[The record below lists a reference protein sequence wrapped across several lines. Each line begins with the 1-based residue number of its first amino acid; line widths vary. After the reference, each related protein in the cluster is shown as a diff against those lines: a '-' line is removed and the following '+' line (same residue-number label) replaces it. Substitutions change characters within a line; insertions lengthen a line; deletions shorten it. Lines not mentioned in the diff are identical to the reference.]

1 MSPKKDI
8 KNYKQTGTRK
18 NIPEVGLVNSA
29 TDRVEGI
36 KKYVFDPYLD
46 PQLQWSG
53 KVEKNELEIDTVSIH
68 VHERI
73 DPKTLIEKLK
83 VKSESEIPESSGQLE
98 LNFFDNPSFEKPL
111 NKAIQFYE
119 HEQDWSNRLIAGDSL
134 HVMNSLLEKEGM
146 AGKIQTIFMDPPY
159 GINFRSNFQPFTDR
173 KDHKDGSDD
182 SIPHEPEMIRA
193 FRDTW
198 ELGIHSYLSHV
209 RDRVVLCHEL
219 LNDTGSMF
227 FQINDTNLHHAKEIL
242 EEVFGS
248 ENFIAIIPFTK
259 NGSPLESQN
268 TMPSNVDFIIWYAKD
283 SKRFK
288 FNKLWEKRTPSP
300 ELLRDS
306 KYIEESNGVRRN
318 LTNEERKDFSKI
330 PKGKLYAGTKL
341 TVGGPGSRYEV
352 EFKGKKYSAG
362 NRYWGMPKENLMELI
377 RLERVDLFGNELQF
391 LRYFDDFPYKE
402 VSTLWSDVGAPRDK
416 VYVVQTNEEI
426 IKRCILMTSNAGEI
440 VMDPTCGG
448 GTTAIAS
455 ERLGRKWITCDTSR
469 VALNLARKRIMTEVY
484 DFYALLNP
492 DEGLSGGLKYKIEY
506 RLTKSMIAKG
516 NHQGKPVTIYMEPI
530 KDPNIKRVS
539 GPFTV
544 EAVPS
549 VRVKNMIDSNE
560 DKTEQDIENYINEIA
575 STGIQTLQGKK
586 INFINIEKTKG
597 FRYIHAM
604 GQVEEENSH
613 KNAYVCFGP
622 DYAPMEQ
629 TQIEHAVFELREL
642 LDEECVLIFCAFH
655 FDPEASKDIDHL
667 SHEKITFLKSQM
679 SVDLLTEDLR
689 KKQSS
694 NQSFWLIGQPDIE
707 IKQEGKQ
714 YKVEIKGFDYYDP
727 SKGQIESKGIDGIAL
742 WMIDTNYDE
751 RSVCPDQ
758 FFFPI
763 EDKNDWTKLKR
774 TLKEEIDV
782 EKIDFYQ
789 GSVSEP
795 FDAGN
800 HKKIAVKI
808 VDNRGIES
816 LIVRELP

>member
-1 MSPKKDI
+1 MPTKKNI
-8 KNYKQTGTRK
+8 KTYKQTGKRK

-29 TDRVEGI
+29 TDKVEGK

-53 KVEKNELEIDTVSIH
+53 KFEKNELEIDTVSLH

-83 VKSESEIPESSGQLE
+83 AKSESAVPQGSGQLE
-98 LNFFDNPSFEKPL
+98 LNFFDSPSYEKPL
-111 NKAIQFYE
+111 NKALQFYE

-134 HVMNSLLEKEGM
+134 LVMNSLLEKEGM

-159 GINFRSNFQPFTDR
+159 GINYRSNFQPFTNK
-173 KDHKDGSDD
+173 KDHKNGDDD

-198 ELGIHSYLSHV
+198 ELGTHSYLTHL
-209 RDRVVLCHEL
+209 RDRILLCHEL
-219 LNDTGSMF
+219 LNETGSFF
-227 FQINDTNLHHAKEIL
+227 FQISNDNLHYCKQIIEEIFGKENEFGLISFTKAPGGLSSVNKLSSRLDYLVWFAKDISKIKYHPLYEKRKNDIDAGFNKIEL
-242 EEVFGS
+242 DSGEQRNLTKEE
-248 ENFIAIIPFTK
+248 K
-259 NGSPLESQN
+259 NGS
-268 TMPSNVDFIIWYAKD
+268 
-283 SKRFK
+283 
-288 FNKLWEKRTPSP
+288 SP
-300 ELLRDS
+300 
-306 KYIEESNGVRRN
+306 
-318 LTNEERKDFSKI
+318 I
-330 PKGKLYAGTKL
+330 PKGRLFKDQNLTKP
-341 TVGGPGSRYEV
+341 GPGSKYEIEV
-352 EFKGKKYSAG
+352 DGKIYNSG
-362 NRYWGMPKENLMELI
+362 RRWWGQPKEDIEKLI
-377 RLERVDLFGNELQF
+377 KLGRVKPMGNT
-391 LRYFDDFPYKE
+391 LRFVKYLDDFPYKPIDN
-402 VSTLWSDVGAPRDK
+402 LWDGFQGANNPI
-416 VYVVQTNEEI
+416 YVVQTNDQI
-426 IKRCILMTSNAGEI
+426 VKRCILMTSNAGEI
-440 VMDPTCGG
+440 VLDPTCGS
-448 GTTAIAS
+448 GTTAVTS

-484 DFYALLNP
+484 DYYKLQNP
-492 DEGLSGGLKYKIEY
+492 DEGLSGGLKYKEVD
-506 RLTKSMIAKG
+506 RLTPSLIAKG
-516 NHQGKPVTIYMEPI
+516 HSGKKETIYLEPQ
-530 KDPNIKRVS
+530 KDSSIKRVT
-539 GPFTV
+539 GPFTI

-549 VRVKNMIDSNE
+549 VRVKNISDTSSDNF
-560 DKTEQDIENYINEIA
+560 EQDLENYINEIS

-597 FRYIHAM
+597 FQHIHAL
-604 GQVEEENSH
+604 GQIEEENSH

-629 TQIEHAVFELREL
+629 TQIEHAVFELREV
-642 LDEECVLIFCAFH
+642 LDEECALIFCAFH

-689 KKQSS
+689 KKRSS

-707 IKQEGKQ
+707 IKKEGKQ
-714 YKVEIKGFDYYDP
+714 YIVEIRGFDYYNP

-774 TLKEEIDV
+774 SLKEEIDV
-782 EKIDFYQ
+782 DKINFYQ
-789 GSVSEP
+789 GSVSEL

-816 LIVRELP
+816 LIVRELS

>member
-1 MSPKKDI
+1 MPSKKDI
-8 KNYKQTGTRK
+8 KNYKQTGKRK
-18 NIPEVGLVNSA
+18 NIPEVGLVTSA
-29 TDRVEGI
+29 TDRVEGK

-53 KVEKNELEIDTVSIH
+53 KVEKNELEIDTVSLH

-73 DPKTLIEKLK
+73 DPNTLIEQLK
-83 VKSESEIPESSGQLE
+83 IKSESEVPQNSGQLE
-98 LNFFDNPSFEKPL
+98 LNFFDNPGFEKPL
-111 NKAIQFYE
+111 NKALQFYE

-134 HVMNSLLEKEGM
+134 LVMNSLLEKEGM

-159 GINFRSNFQPFTDR
+159 GINYRSNFQPFTDK
-173 KDHKDGSDD
+173 KDHKEGSDD
-182 SIPHEPEMIRA
+182 SLPHEPEMIRA

-198 ELGIHSYLSHV
+198 ELGVHSYLSHI
-209 RDRVVLCHEL
+209 RERAILCREL
-219 LNDTGSMF
+219 LHETGSMF
-227 FQINDTNLHHAKEIL
+227 FQISDQNLHHAREIL
-242 EEVFGS
+242 DEIFGADNHFS
-248 ENFIAIIPFTK
+248 MICFQKVGHPFSATNTIPSK
-259 NGSPLESQN
+259 L
-268 TMPSNVDFIIWYAKD
+268 DYLLWYAKD
-283 SKRFK
+283 KEKIK
-288 FNKLWEKRTPSP
+288 FHKLFSSRKNEIPAGYDYF
-300 ELLRDS
+300 ELPNGERKKLSLDQRRG
-306 KYIEESNGVRRN
+306 IEEIPK
-318 LTNEERKDFSKI
+318 ESKI
-330 PKGKLYAGTKL
+330 FKPMQLFKS
-341 TVGGPGSRYEV
+341 GPGSKYEV
-352 EFKGKKYSAG
+352 EFDGKKYNSG
-362 NRYWGMPKENLMELI
+362 HRWWGQPKEDIQKLI
-377 RLERVDLFGNELQF
+377 ALKRIAPFGSALKF
-391 LRYFDDFPYKE
+391 IRYLDDFPYIE
-402 VSTLWSDVGAPRDK
+402 MDTLWDGIGGASSM
-416 VYVVQTNEEI
+416 VYVVQTNEEV

-440 VMDPTCGG
+440 VLDPTCGG
-448 GTTAIAS
+448 GTTAVAS

-484 DFYALLNP
+484 DYYKLQNP
-492 DEGLSGGLKYKIEY
+492 DEGLSGGLLYKEVE
-506 RLTKSMIAKG
+506 RLTPSLIAKG
-516 NHQGKPVTIYMEPI
+516 HSGKKETIYLEPQ
-530 KDPNIKRVS
+530 KDLSIKRVT

-549 VRVKNMIDSNE
+549 VRVKNILDNSS
-560 DKTEQDIENYINEIA
+560 DYLEQDIENYINEIS
-575 STGIQTLQGKK
+575 STGIQTLHGKK
-586 INFINIEKTKG
+586 LNFINIEKTKG
-597 FRYIHAM
+597 FQHIHAI
-604 GQVEEENSH
+604 GQIEEENIN

-629 TQIEHAVFELREL
+629 TQIEHAVFELREI

-689 KKQSS
+689 KKRSS

-707 IKQEGKQ
+707 IKKEGKQ
-714 YKVEIKGFDYYDP
+714 YKVEIRGFDYYNP
-727 SKGQIESKGIDGIAL
+727 LEGQIESKGIDGIAL

-774 TLKEEIDV
+774 TLKEEIDI

-795 FDAGN
+795 FDGGN

-816 LIVRELP
+816 LIVKELL

>member
-1 MSPKKDI
+1 MTKKDI
-8 KNYKQTGTRK
+8 KNYNQTGKRK
-18 NIPEVGLVNSA
+18 NIPEVGLVSSA
-29 TDRVEGI
+29 TDKVGEK
-36 KKYVFDPYLD
+36 KKYAFDPYLD

-53 KVEKNELEIDTVSIH
+53 KVEKNELEIDTVSLH

-83 VKSESEIPESSGQLE
+83 TKSESAVPQSSGQLE
-98 LNFFDNPSFEKPL
+98 LNFFDNPGYEKPL
-111 NKAIQFYE
+111 NKALQFYK

-134 HVMNSLLEKEGM
+134 LVMNSLLEKEGM

-159 GINFRSNFQPFTDR
+159 GINYKSNFQPFTDN
-173 KDHKDGSDD
+173 KNVKDGADD

-198 ELGIHSYLSHV
+198 ELGTHSYLTHL
-209 RDRVVLCHEL
+209 RDRILLCHEL
-219 LNDTGSMF
+219 LSETGSFF
-227 FQINDTNLHHAKEIL
+227 FQISNDNLHYCKQIIEEIFGKENEFGLVSFTKAPGGLSSVKKLSSRLDYLIWFAKDISKIKYHPLYEKRKNDIDAGFNKIEL
-242 EEVFGS
+242 DSGEQRNLTKEE
-248 ENFIAIIPFTK
+248 K
-259 NGSPLESQN
+259 NGSSPL
-268 TMPSNVDFIIWYAKD
+268 PKGRLFKD
-283 SKRFK
+283 Q
-288 FNKLWEKRTPSP
+288 
-300 ELLRDS
+300 
-306 KYIEESNGVRRN
+306 N
-318 LTNEERKDFSKI
+318 LTK
-330 PKGKLYAGTKL
+330 P
-341 TVGGPGSRYEV
+341 GPGSKYEIEV
-352 EFKGKKYSAG
+352 DGKIYNSG
-362 NRYWGMPKENLMELI
+362 RRWWGQPKEDIEKLI
-377 RLERVDLFGNELQF
+377 KLGRVKPMGNT
-391 LRYFDDFPYKE
+391 LRFVKYLDDFPYKPIDN
-402 VSTLWSDVGAPRDK
+402 LWDGFQGANKPI
-416 VYVVQTNEEI
+416 YVVQTNDQI

-440 VMDPTCGG
+440 VLDPTCGS
-448 GTTAIAS
+448 GTTAVTS

-484 DFYALLNP
+484 DYYKLQNP
-492 DEGLSGGLKYKIEY
+492 DEGLSGGILYKEVE
-506 RLTKSMIAKG
+506 RLTPSLIAKG
-516 NHQGKPVTIYMEPI
+516 HSGKKETIYLEPQ
-530 KDPNIKRVS
+530 KDSKIKRVT

-549 VRVKNMIDSNE
+549 VRVKKYSDTSSDNF
-560 DKTEQDIENYINEIA
+560 EQDIENYINEVS

-597 FRYIHAM
+597 FQHIHAV
-604 GQVEEENSH
+604 GQIEEENSH

-629 TQIEHAVFELREL
+629 TQIEHAVFELREI
-642 LDEECVLIFCAFH
+642 LDEECVLIFCAFQ

-667 SHEKITFLKSQM
+667 SHDKITFLKAQM

-689 KKQSS
+689 KKRSS

-707 IKQEGKQ
+707 IKKEGRQ
-714 YKVEIKGFDYYDP
+714 YKVEIRGFDYYNP

-774 TLKEEIDV
+774 SLKEEIDF

-789 GSVSEP
+789 GSVSEL

-816 LIVRELP
+816 LIVRELS

>member
-1 MSPKKDI
+1 MPSRKDI
-8 KNYKQTGTRK
+8 KNYKQTGKRK
-18 NIPEVGLVNSA
+18 NIPEVGLVSSA
-29 TDRVEGI
+29 TDMVGEK
-36 KKYVFDPYLD
+36 KKYAFDPYLD

-53 KVEKNELEIDTVSIH
+53 KAEKNEFEVDTVSLH

-73 DPKTLIEKLK
+73 DPKSLIEKLK
-83 VKSESEIPESSGQLE
+83 VKSESQVAQASGQLE
-98 LNFFDNPSFEKPL
+98 LNFFDNPGFEKPL
-111 NKAIQFYE
+111 NKALQFYE

-134 HVMNSLLEKEGM
+134 LVMNSLLEKEGM

-159 GINFRSNFQPFTDR
+159 GINYRSNFQPFTDK
-173 KDHKDGSDD
+173 KDHKDGADD

-198 ELGIHSYLSHV
+198 ELGIHSYLTHI
-209 RDRVVLCHEL
+209 RDRALLCKDLIGE
-219 LNDTGSMF
+219 TGSMF

-242 EEVFGS
+242 DEIFGS
-248 ENFIAIIPFTK
+248 NNFFGMICFQKVA
-259 NGSPLESQN
+259 SPLAAENSL
-268 TMPSNVDFIIWYAKD
+268 PSKLDFILWYAKD
-283 SKRFK
+283 
-288 FNKLWEKRTPSP
+288 
-300 ELLRDS
+300 
-306 KYIEESNGVRRN
+306 I
-318 LTNEERKDFSKI
+318 SKI
-330 PKGKLYAGTKL
+330 KYHKLYIKRPNDIGVGYDNIELEDGSRRKLTKKEKVGLEPLPKGKLFKPIDL
-341 TVGGPGSRYEV
+341 FKSGPGSKYEIEV
-352 EFKGKKYSAG
+352 DGKVYDSGKKWWGQTKEDIQKLVNLKRVVPYG
-362 NRYWGMPKENLMELI
+362 NSLTFIRY
-377 RLERVDLFGNELQF
+377 LE
-391 LRYFDDFPYKE
+391 DFPYKQLDH
-402 VSTLWSDVGAPRDK
+402 LWDGLSGARDK
-416 VYVVQTNEEI
+416 VYVVQTNEEV

-440 VMDPTCGG
+440 VLDPTCGG
-448 GTTAIAS
+448 GTTAIAA

-484 DFYALLNP
+484 DYYKLQNP
-492 DEGLSGGLKYKIEY
+492 NEGLSGGLLYKEVE
-506 RLTKSMIAKG
+506 RLTPSLIAKG
-516 NHQGKPVTIYMEPI
+516 HSGKKETIYLEPQ
-530 KDPNIKRVS
+530 KDSSIKRVT
-539 GPFTV
+539 GPFTT

-549 VRVKNMIDSNE
+549 VRVKNISDTSSDSF
-560 DKTEQDIENYINEIA
+560 EQDIENYINEVS

-597 FRYIHAM
+597 FQHIHAI
-604 GQVEEENSH
+604 GQIEEENSH

-629 TQIEHAVFELREL
+629 TQIELAVFELRETH
-642 LDEECVLIFCAFH
+642 DEECVLIFCAFH

-667 SHEKITFLKSQM
+667 SHDKITFLKSQM

-689 KKQSS
+689 KKRSS

-707 IKQEGKQ
+707 IKKEGKQ
-714 YKVEIKGFDYYDP
+714 YKVEIKGFDYYNP

-763 EDKNDWTKLKR
+763 EDKNDWTKLKKS
-774 TLKEEIDV
+774 LKEEVDV
-782 EKIDFYQ
+782 DKIDFYQ
-789 GSVSEP
+789 GSVSEL
-795 FDAGN
+795 FDSGI

>member
-1 MSPKKDI
+1 MPSKKDI
-8 KNYKQTGTRK
+8 KNYKQTGKRK
-18 NIPEVGLVNSA
+18 NIPEVGLVSSA
-29 TDRVEGI
+29 TDRVGEK
-36 KKYVFDPYLD
+36 KKYAFDPYLD

-53 KVEKNELEIDTVSIH
+53 KVEKNELEIDTVSLH

-83 VKSESEIPESSGQLE
+83 IKSESEVPQNSGQLE
-98 LNFFDNPSFEKPL
+98 LNFFDNPEFEKPL
-111 NKAIQFYE
+111 NKALQFYE

-134 HVMNSLLEKEGM
+134 LVMNSLLEKEGM
-146 AGKIQTIFMDPPY
+146 AGKVQTIFMDPPY
-159 GINFRSNFQPFTDR
+159 GINYRSNFQPFTNK
-173 KDHKDGSDD
+173 KDHKEGSDD
-182 SIPHEPEMIRA
+182 SLPHEPEMIRA

-198 ELGIHSYLSHV
+198 ELGVHSYLSHI
-209 RDRVVLCHEL
+209 RERAILCREL
-219 LNDTGSMF
+219 LHETGSMF
-227 FQINDTNLHHAKEIL
+227 FQISDQNLHHAREIL
-242 EEVFGS
+242 DEVFGADNHFS
-248 ENFIAIIPFTK
+248 MICFQKVGHPFSATNTIPSK
-259 NGSPLESQN
+259 L
-268 TMPSNVDFIIWYAKD
+268 DYLLWYAKD
-283 SKRFK
+283 KEKIKFHKLFTSRKNEIPAGYDYFEAPNGERKKLSLDQKRG
-288 FNKLWEKRTPSP
+288 
-300 ELLRDS
+300 
-306 KYIEESNGVRRN
+306 IEEIPK
-318 LTNEERKDFSKI
+318 ESKI
-330 PKGKLYAGTKL
+330 FKPMQLFKS
-341 TVGGPGSRYEV
+341 GPGSKYEID
-352 EFKGKKYSAG
+352 FDGKKYNSGHRWWGQSKEDIQKLIALKRIEPFGSALKFI
-362 NRYWGMPKENLMELI
+362 RYL
-377 RLERVDLFGNELQF
+377 
-391 LRYFDDFPYKE
+391 DDFPYKE
-402 VSTLWSDVGAPRDK
+402 MDTLWDGIGGASSM
-416 VYVVQTNEEI
+416 VYVVQTNEEV

-440 VMDPTCGG
+440 VFDPTCGG
-448 GTTAIAS
+448 GTTAVAA

-484 DFYALLNP
+484 DYYKLQNP
-492 DEGLSGGLKYKIEY
+492 DEGLSGGLLYKEVE
-506 RLTKSMIAKG
+506 RLTPSLIAKG
-516 NHQGKPVTIYMEPI
+516 HSGKKETIYLEPQ
-530 KDPNIKRVS
+530 KDSSIKRVT
-539 GPFTV
+539 GPFTI

-549 VRVKNMIDSNE
+549 VRVKNISDTSS
-560 DKTEQDIENYINEIA
+560 DYLEQDIENYINEIS

-597 FRYIHAM
+597 FQHIHAI
-604 GQVEEENSH
+604 GQIEEGNLH
-613 KNAYVCFGP
+613 KNAYLCFGP

-629 TQIEHAVFELREL
+629 TQIEHAVFELREI

-689 KKQSS
+689 KKRSS

-707 IKQEGKQ
+707 IEKEEKQ
-714 YKVEIKGFDYYDP
+714 YKVAIRGFDYYNP

-774 TLKEEIDV
+774 TLKEEIDID
-782 EKIDFYQ
+782 KIEFYQ

-795 FDAGN
+795 FYAGN

-816 LIVRELP
+816 LIVRELS

>member
-8 KNYKQTGTRK
+8 KNYKQTGKRK

-29 TDRVEGI
+29 TDRVEGK

-53 KVEKNELEIDTVSIH
+53 KVEKNELEIDTVSLH

-83 VKSESEIPESSGQLE
+83 VKSESEISESSGQLE
-98 LNFFDNPSFEKPL
+98 FNFFDNPSFEKPL

-134 HVMNSLLEKEGM
+134 LVMNSLLEKEGM

-159 GINFRSNFQPFTDR
+159 GVNYRSNFQPFTNK
-173 KDHKDGSDD
+173 KDHKDGADD

-198 ELGIHSYLSHV
+198 ELGTHSYLSHI
-209 RDRVVLCHEL
+209 RERVILCREL
-219 LNDTGSMF
+219 LNERGSFF
-227 FQINDTNLHHAKEIL
+227 FQISDDNLHHCREIID
-242 EEVFGS
+242 EIFGP
-248 ENFIAIIPFTK
+248 ENYFGTICFQKTA
-259 NGSPLESQN
+259 SPLSAEHLL
-268 TMPSNVDFIIWYAKD
+268 PSKMDFIIWYAKD
-283 SKRFK
+283 KSKIKYHKLFFK
-288 FNKLWEKRTPSP
+288 RAN
-300 ELLRDS
+300 DIQAGYS
-306 KYIEESNGVRRN
+306 KIQLPDGEIRN
-318 LTNEERKDFSKI
+318 LTKEEKSGQI
-330 PKGKLYAGTKL
+330 PLPKNSRLLKYENLFKS
-341 TVGGPGSRYEV
+341 GPGSKYDIEIN
-352 EFKGKKYSAG
+352 GKTYNSG
-362 NRYWGMPKENLMELI
+362 NRWWGQKKEDILKLYKMGRI
-377 RLERVDLFGNELQF
+377 AVSGNSLSF
-391 LRYFDDFPYKE
+391 VKYLDDFPYKPMDN
-402 VSTLWSDVGAPRDK
+402 LWDGLGGAQNK
-416 VYVVQTNEEI
+416 VYVVQTNEEV

-440 VMDPTCGG
+440 IFDPTCGG
-448 GTTAIAS
+448 GTTAIAA

-484 DFYALLNP
+484 DYYKLQNP
-492 DEGLSGGLKYKIEY
+492 DEGLSGGLKYKEID
-506 RLTKSMIAKG
+506 RLTPSLIAKG
-516 NHQGKPVTIYMEPI
+516 HSGKKETIYLEPQ
-530 KDPNIKRVS
+530 KDSSIKRVT

-549 VRVKNMIDSNE
+549 VRVKNIFESDTDYLDQSID
-560 DKTEQDIENYINEIA
+560 DYINEIA
-575 STGIQTLQGKK
+575 ATGIQTLQGNK

-597 FRYIHAM
+597 FKHIHAI
-604 GQVEEENSH
+604 GQIEEENSH

-629 TQIEHAVFELREL
+629 TQIEHAVFELRETF
-642 LDEECVLIFCAFH
+642 DEECVLIFCAFH

-689 KKQSS
+689 KKRSS

-707 IKQEGKQ
+707 INKEGKQ
-714 YKVEIKGFDYYDP
+714 YNVEIKGFDYYNP
-727 SKGQIESKGIDGIAL
+727 SKGQVESKGIDGIAL
-742 WMIDTNYDE
+742 WMIDTDYDE

-774 TLKEEIDV
+774 TLKEEIDI

-789 GSVSEP
+789 GAVSEP
-795 FDAGN
+795 FEAGN

>member
-8 KNYKQTGTRK
+8 KNYKQTGKRK
-18 NIPEVGLVNSA
+18 NIPEVGLVTSA
-29 TDRVEGI
+29 TDRVEGK

-53 KVEKNELEIDTVSIH
+53 KVEKNELEIDTVSLH

-83 VKSESEIPESSGQLE
+83 VKSESEISEGSGQLE
-98 LNFFDNPSFEKPL
+98 FNFFDNPSFEKPL

-134 HVMNSLLEKEGM
+134 LVMNSLLEKEGM

-159 GINFRSNFQPFTDR
+159 GINYRSNFQPFTNK
-173 KDHKDGSDD
+173 KDHKDGADD

-198 ELGIHSYLSHV
+198 ELGIHSYLTHI
-209 RDRVVLCHEL
+209 RDRALLCKEL
-219 LNDTGSMF
+219 ISETGSMF

-242 EEVFGS
+242 DEIFGS
-248 ENFIAIIPFTK
+248 NNFFGMICFQKVA
-259 NGSPLESQN
+259 SPLAAENSL
-268 TMPSNVDFIIWYAKD
+268 PSKLDFILWYAKD
-283 SKRFK
+283 ISKVK
-288 FNKLWEKRTPSP
+288 YHKLYIRRPNDIGVGYNNIELEDGSRRKLTQKEKVGLEPM
-300 ELLRDS
+300 
-306 KYIEESNGVRRN
+306 
-318 LTNEERKDFSKI
+318 
-330 PKGKLYAGTKL
+330 PKGKLFKPIDL
-341 TVGGPGSRYEV
+341 FKSGPGSKYEIEV
-352 EFKGKKYSAG
+352 EGKVYDSGKKWWGQTKEDIQKLVNLKRVVPYG
-362 NRYWGMPKENLMELI
+362 NSLTFIRY
-377 RLERVDLFGNELQF
+377 LE
-391 LRYFDDFPYKE
+391 DFPYKQLDH
-402 VSTLWSDVGAPRDK
+402 LWDGLSGARDK
-416 VYVVQTNEEI
+416 VYVVQTNEEV

-440 VMDPTCGG
+440 ILDPTCGG
-448 GTTAIAS
+448 GTSAIAA

-484 DFYALLNP
+484 DYYRLQNP
-492 DEGLSGGLKYKIEY
+492 DEGLSGGLLYKEVE
-506 RLTKSMIAKG
+506 RLTPSLIAKG
-516 NHQGKPVTIYMEPI
+516 HSGKKETIYLEPQ
-530 KDPNIKRVS
+530 KDSSIKRVT

-549 VRVKNMIDSNE
+549 VRVKNISDNSS
-560 DKTEQDIENYINEIA
+560 DCLEQDIENYINEIS

-597 FRYIHAM
+597 FQHIHAI
-604 GQVEEENSH
+604 GQIEEENTH

-629 TQIEHAVFELREL
+629 TQIEHAVFELREI

-689 KKQSS
+689 KKRSS

-707 IKQEGKQ
+707 IKKEGKQ
-714 YKVEIKGFDYYDP
+714 YKVEIRGFDYYNP

-774 TLKEEIDV
+774 TLKEEIDI

-789 GSVSEP
+789 GAVSEP

-800 HKKIAVKI
+800 HEKIAVKI

>member
-1 MSPKKDI
+1 MPSKKDI
-8 KNYKQTGTRK
+8 KNYKQTGKRK
-18 NIPEVGLVNSA
+18 NIPEVGLVTSS
-29 TDRVEGI
+29 TDRIEG
-36 KKYVFDPYLD
+36 KTKYVFDPYLD

-53 KVEKNELEIDTVSIH
+53 KVEKSELEIDTVSLH

-73 DPKTLIEKLK
+73 DPKSLIEKLK
-83 VKSESEIPESSGQLE
+83 LKSESEVPQNSGQLE
-98 LNFFDNPSFEKPL
+98 LNFFDNPGFEKSL
-111 NKAIQFYE
+111 NKALQFYE

-134 HVMNSLLEKEGM
+134 LVMNSLLQKEGM
-146 AGKIQTIFMDPPY
+146 AGKVQTIFMDPPY
-159 GINFRSNFQPFTDR
+159 GINYRSNFQPFTNK
-173 KDHKDGSDD
+173 KDHKDGADD

-198 ELGIHSYLSHV
+198 ELGIHSYLTHI
-209 RDRVVLCHEL
+209 RDRALLCKEL
-219 LNDTGSMF
+219 ISETGSMF

-242 EEVFGS
+242 DEIFGS
-248 ENFIAIIPFTK
+248 NNFFGMICFQKVA
-259 NGSPLESQN
+259 SPLAAENSL
-268 TMPSNVDFIIWYAKD
+268 PSKLDFILWYAKD
-283 SKRFK
+283 ISKVK
-288 FNKLWEKRTPSP
+288 YHKLYIRRPNDIGVGYNNIELEDGSRRKLTQKEKVGLEPM
-300 ELLRDS
+300 
-306 KYIEESNGVRRN
+306 
-318 LTNEERKDFSKI
+318 
-330 PKGKLYAGTKL
+330 PKGKLFKPIDL
-341 TVGGPGSRYEV
+341 FKSGPGSKYEIEV
-352 EFKGKKYSAG
+352 EGKVYDSGKKWWGQTKEDIQKLVNLKRVVPYG
-362 NRYWGMPKENLMELI
+362 NSLTFIRY
-377 RLERVDLFGNELQF
+377 LE
-391 LRYFDDFPYKE
+391 DFPYKQLDH
-402 VSTLWSDVGAPRDK
+402 LWDGLSGARDK
-416 VYVVQTNEEI
+416 VYVVQTNEEV

-440 VMDPTCGG
+440 VFDPTCGG
-448 GTTAIAS
+448 GTSAIAA

-484 DFYALLNP
+484 DYYKLQNP
-492 DEGLSGGLKYKIEY
+492 DEGLSGGLIYKEVE
-506 RLTKSMIAKG
+506 RLTPSLIAKG
-516 NHQGKPVTIYMEPI
+516 HSGKKETIYLEPQ
-530 KDPNIKRVS
+530 KDSSIKRVT

-549 VRVKNMIDSNE
+549 VRVRNISVNSSDCL
-560 DKTEQDIENYINEIA
+560 EQDIEDYINEIS

-597 FRYIHAM
+597 FHHIHAI
-604 GQVEEENSH
+604 GQIEEENTH

-629 TQIEHAVFELREL
+629 TQIENAVFELREL

-689 KKQSS
+689 KKRSS
-694 NQSFWLIGQPDIE
+694 NQSFWLIGQPDVE
-707 IKQEGKQ
+707 INKEGKQ
-714 YKVEIKGFDYYDP
+714 YKVEIRGFDYYNP

-774 TLKEEIDV
+774 TLKEEIDID
-782 EKIDFYQ
+782 KIDFYR

-816 LIVRELP
+816 LIVKELL

>member
-8 KNYKQTGTRK
+8 KNYKQTGKRK
-18 NIPEVGLVNSA
+18 NIPEVGLVTSA
-29 TDRVEGI
+29 TDRVEGK

-53 KVEKNELEIDTVSIH
+53 KVEKNELEIDTVSLH

-83 VKSESEIPESSGQLE
+83 VKSESELPESSGQLE
-98 LNFFDNPSFEKPL
+98 FNFFDNPSFEKPL

-134 HVMNSLLEKEGM
+134 LVMNSLLEKEGM

-159 GINFRSNFQPFTDR
+159 GINYRSNFQPFTNK
-173 KDHKDGSDD
+173 KDHKEGSDD
-182 SIPHEPEMIRA
+182 SLPHEPEMIRA

-198 ELGIHSYLSHV
+198 ELGVHSYLSHI
-209 RDRVVLCHEL
+209 RERAILCREL
-219 LNDTGSMF
+219 LHETGSMF
-227 FQINDTNLHHAKEIL
+227 FQISDQNLHHAREIL
-242 EEVFGS
+242 DEIFGADNHFS
-248 ENFIAIIPFTK
+248 MICFQKVGHPFSATNTIPSK
-259 NGSPLESQN
+259 L
-268 TMPSNVDFIIWYAKD
+268 DYLLWYAKD
-283 SKRFK
+283 KEKIK
-288 FNKLWEKRTPSP
+288 FHKLFTSRKNEIPAGYDYF
-300 ELLRDS
+300 ELP
-306 KYIEESNGVRRN
+306 NG
-318 LTNEERKDFSKI
+318 ERKKLSLDQRRGMEEIPKESKI
-330 PKGKLYAGTKL
+330 FKPMQLFKS
-341 TVGGPGSRYEV
+341 GPGSKYEV
-352 EFKGKKYSAG
+352 EFDGKKYNSG
-362 NRYWGMPKENLMELI
+362 HRWWGQPKEDIQKLI
-377 RLERVDLFGNELQF
+377 ALKRIAPFGSALKF
-391 LRYFDDFPYKE
+391 IRYLDDFPYKE
-402 VSTLWSDVGAPRDK
+402 MDTLWDGIGGASSM
-416 VYVVQTNEEI
+416 VYVVQTNEEV

-440 VMDPTCGG
+440 VFDPTCGG
-448 GTTAIAS
+448 GTTAVAA

-484 DFYALLNP
+484 DYYKLQNP
-492 DEGLSGGLKYKIEY
+492 DEGLSGGLLYKEVE
-506 RLTKSMIAKG
+506 RLTPSLIAKG
-516 NHQGKPVTIYMEPI
+516 HSGKKETIYLEPK
-530 KDPNIKRVS
+530 KDSSIKRVT

-549 VRVKNMIDSNE
+549 VRVKNIFESDTDYLDQSID
-560 DKTEQDIENYINEIA
+560 DYINEIA
-575 STGIQTLQGKK
+575 ATGIQTLQGNK

-597 FRYIHAM
+597 FKHIHAI
-604 GQVEEENSH
+604 GQIEEENSH

-629 TQIEHAVFELREL
+629 TQIEHAVFELRETV
-642 LDEECVLIFCAFH
+642 DEECVLIFCAFH

-689 KKQSS
+689 KKRSS

-707 IKQEGKQ
+707 INKEGKQ
-714 YKVEIKGFDYYDP
+714 YNVEIKGFDYYNP
-727 SKGQIESKGIDGIAL
+727 SKGQVESKGIDGIAL
-742 WMIDTNYDE
+742 WMIDTDYDE

-774 TLKEEIDV
+774 TLKEEIDI

-789 GSVSEP
+789 GAVSEP

>member
-1 MSPKKDI
+1 MTKKDI
-8 KNYKQTGTRK
+8 KNYKQTGKRK
-18 NIPEVGLVNSA
+18 NIPEVGLVSSA
-29 TDRVEGI
+29 TDKVGEK
-36 KKYVFDPYLD
+36 KKYAFDPYLD

-53 KVEKNELEIDTVSIH
+53 KVEKNELEVDTVSLH

-83 VKSESEIPESSGQLE
+83 AKSESKAPQVSGQLE
-98 LNFFDNPSFEKPL
+98 LNFFDNPGFEKPL
-111 NKAIQFYE
+111 NKALQFYE

-134 HVMNSLLEKEGM
+134 LVMNSLLEKEGM

-159 GINFRSNFQPFTDR
+159 GINYRSNFQPFTNK
-173 KDHKDGSDD
+173 KDHKDGADD

-198 ELGIHSYLSHV
+198 ELGIHSYLTHI
-209 RDRVVLCHEL
+209 RDRALLCKEL
-219 LNDTGSMF
+219 ISETGSMF

-242 EEVFGS
+242 DEIFGS
-248 ENFIAIIPFTK
+248 NNFFGMICFQKVA
-259 NGSPLESQN
+259 SPLAAENSL
-268 TMPSNVDFIIWYAKD
+268 PSKLDFILWYAKD
-283 SKRFK
+283 
-288 FNKLWEKRTPSP
+288 
-300 ELLRDS
+300 
-306 KYIEESNGVRRN
+306 I
-318 LTNEERKDFSKI
+318 SKI
-330 PKGKLYAGTKL
+330 KYHKLYIRRPNDISVGYNNIELKDGSRRKLTKKEKVGLEPMPEGKLFKPIDL
-341 TVGGPGSRYEV
+341 FKSGPGSKYEIEV
-352 EFKGKKYSAG
+352 EGKVYDSGKKWWGQTKEDIQKLVNLKRVVPYG
-362 NRYWGMPKENLMELI
+362 NSLTFIRY
-377 RLERVDLFGNELQF
+377 LE
-391 LRYFDDFPYKE
+391 DFPYKQLDH
-402 VSTLWSDVGAPRDK
+402 LWDGLSGARDK
-416 VYVVQTNEEI
+416 VYVVQTNEEV
-426 IKRCILMTSNAGEI
+426 IKRCILMTSTAGEI
-440 VMDPTCGG
+440 VFDPTCGG
-448 GTTAIAS
+448 GTTAVAA

-484 DFYALLNP
+484 DYYKLQNP
-492 DEGLSGGLKYKIEY
+492 DEGLSGGLLYKEVE
-506 RLTKSMIAKG
+506 RLTPSLIAKG
-516 NHQGKPVTIYMEPI
+516 HSGKKETIYLEPQ
-530 KDPNIKRVS
+530 KDSTIKRVT

-549 VRVKNMIDSNE
+549 VRVKNISDTSSDNF
-560 DKTEQDIENYINEIA
+560 EQDIENYINEIS

-597 FRYIHAM
+597 FQHIHAV
-604 GQVEEENSH
+604 GQIEEENSH

-629 TQIEHAVFELREL
+629 TQIEHAVFELREIF
-642 LDEECVLIFCAFH
+642 DEECVLIFCAFH
-655 FDPEASKDIDHL
+655 FDPEASKDIDHFN
-667 SHEKITFLKSQM
+667 HEKITFLKSQM

-689 KKQSS
+689 KKRSS

-714 YKVEIKGFDYYDP
+714 YKVEIKGFDYYNP

-763 EDKNDWTKLKR
+763 EDQNDWTKLKR
-774 TLKEEIDV
+774 SLKEEIDV

-789 GSVSEP
+789 GSVSEL
-795 FDAGN
+795 FDSGD

>member
-1 MSPKKDI
+1 MPSKKDI
-8 KNYKQTGTRK
+8 KKYKQTGKRK
-18 NIPEVGLVNSA
+18 NIPEVGLVTSS
-29 TDRVEGI
+29 TDRIEG
-36 KKYVFDPYLD
+36 KTKYVFDPYLD

-53 KVEKNELEIDTVSIH
+53 KVEKSELEIDTVSLH

-73 DPKTLIEKLK
+73 DPKSLIEKLK
-83 VKSESEIPESSGQLE
+83 LKSESEVPQNSGQLE
-98 LNFFDNPSFEKPL
+98 LNFFDNPGFEKSL
-111 NKAIQFYE
+111 NKALQFYE

-134 HVMNSLLEKEGM
+134 LVMNSLLQKEGM
-146 AGKIQTIFMDPPY
+146 AGKVQTIFMDPPY
-159 GINFRSNFQPFTDR
+159 GINYRSNFQPFTNK
-173 KDHKDGSDD
+173 KDHKDGADD

-198 ELGIHSYLSHV
+198 ELGIHSYLTHI
-209 RDRVVLCHEL
+209 RDRALLCKEL
-219 LNDTGSMF
+219 ISETGSMF

-242 EEVFGS
+242 DEIFGS
-248 ENFIAIIPFTK
+248 NNFFGMICFQKVA
-259 NGSPLESQN
+259 SPLAAENSL
-268 TMPSNVDFIIWYAKD
+268 PSKLDFILWYAKD
-283 SKRFK
+283 ISKVK
-288 FNKLWEKRTPSP
+288 YHKLYIRRPNDIGVGYNNIELEDGSRRKLTQKEKVGLEPM
-300 ELLRDS
+300 
-306 KYIEESNGVRRN
+306 
-318 LTNEERKDFSKI
+318 
-330 PKGKLYAGTKL
+330 PKGKLFKPIDL
-341 TVGGPGSRYEV
+341 FKSGPGSKYEIEV
-352 EFKGKKYSAG
+352 EGKVYDSGKKWWGQTKEDIQKLVNLKRVVPYG
-362 NRYWGMPKENLMELI
+362 NSLTFIRY
-377 RLERVDLFGNELQF
+377 LE
-391 LRYFDDFPYKE
+391 DFPYKQLDH
-402 VSTLWSDVGAPRDK
+402 LWDGLSGARDK
-416 VYVVQTNEEI
+416 VYVVQTNEEV

-440 VMDPTCGG
+440 VFDPTCGG
-448 GTTAIAS
+448 GTSAIAA

-484 DFYALLNP
+484 DYYKLQNP
-492 DEGLSGGLKYKIEY
+492 DEGLSGGLIYKEVE
-506 RLTKSMIAKG
+506 RLTPSLIAKG
-516 NHQGKPVTIYMEPI
+516 HSGKKETIYLEPQ
-530 KDPNIKRVS
+530 KDSSIKRVT

-549 VRVKNMIDSNE
+549 VRVRNISVNSSDCL
-560 DKTEQDIENYINEIA
+560 EQDIEDYINKIS
-575 STGIQTLQGKK
+575 STRIQTHQGKK
-586 INFINIEKTKG
+586 IKFINIEKTKG
-597 FRYIHAM
+597 FHHIHAI
-604 GQVEEENSH
+604 GQIEEENTH

-629 TQIEHAVFELREL
+629 TQIENAVFELREL

-689 KKQSS
+689 KKRSS
-694 NQSFWLIGQPDIE
+694 NQSFWLIGQPDVE
-707 IKQEGKQ
+707 INKEGKQ
-714 YKVEIKGFDYYDP
+714 YKVEIRGFDYYNP

-774 TLKEEIDV
+774 TLKEEIDID
-782 EKIDFYQ
+782 KIDFYR

-816 LIVRELP
+816 LIVKELL

>member
-1 MSPKKDI
+1 MPTKKDI
-8 KNYKQTGTRK
+8 KNYKQTGKRK
-18 NIPEVGLVNSA
+18 NIPEVGLVTSA
-29 TDRVEGI
+29 TDKVEGK

-53 KVEKNELEIDTVSIH
+53 KVEKNELEIDTVSLH

-73 DPKTLIEKLK
+73 DPKTLMEKLK
-83 VKSESEIPESSGQLE
+83 AKSESEVPQGSGQLE
-98 LNFFDNPSFEKPL
+98 LNFFDSPGYEKPL
-111 NKAIQFYE
+111 NKALQFYK

-134 HVMNSLLEKEGM
+134 LVMNSLLEKEGM

-159 GINFRSNFQPFTDR
+159 GINYRSNFQPFTNK
-173 KDHKDGSDD
+173 KDHKDGDD
-182 SIPHEPEMIRA
+182 NSIPHEPEMIRA

-198 ELGIHSYLSHV
+198 ELGIHSYLTHI
-209 RDRVVLCHEL
+209 RDRALLCKEL
-219 LNDTGSMF
+219 ISETGSMF

-242 EEVFGS
+242 DEIFGS
-248 ENFIAIIPFTK
+248 NNFFGMICFQKVA
-259 NGSPLESQN
+259 SPLAAENSL
-268 TMPSNVDFIIWYAKD
+268 PSKLDFILWYAKD
-283 SKRFK
+283 
-288 FNKLWEKRTPSP
+288 L
-300 ELLRDS
+300 
-306 KYIEESNGVRRN
+306 
-318 LTNEERKDFSKI
+318 SKI
-330 PKGKLYAGTKL
+330 KYHKLYIRRSNDISVGYNNIELKDGSRRKLTQKEKVGLEPMPQGKLFKPIDL
-341 TVGGPGSRYEV
+341 FKSGPGSKYEIEV
-352 EFKGKKYSAG
+352 EGKVYDSGRKW
-362 NRYWGMPKENLMELI
+362 WGQTKEDIQKLVNLK
-377 RLERVDLFGNELQF
+377 RVVPFGNSLTF
-391 LRYFDDFPYKE
+391 IRYLEDFPYKQLDH
-402 VSTLWSDVGAPRDK
+402 LWDGLSGARNK
-416 VYVVQTNEEI
+416 VYVVQTNEEV

-440 VMDPTCGG
+440 VFDPTCGG
-448 GTTAIAS
+448 GTTAVAA

-484 DFYALLNP
+484 DYYKLQNP
-492 DEGLSGGLKYKIEY
+492 NEGLSGGLLYKEVE
-506 RLTKSMIAKG
+506 RLTPSLIAKG
-516 NHQGKPVTIYMEPI
+516 HSGKKETIYLEPQ
-530 KDPNIKRVS
+530 KDLTIKRVT

-549 VRVKNMIDSNE
+549 VRVKNISDTSADNF
-560 DKTEQDIENYINEIA
+560 EQDIENYINEIA

-597 FRYIHAM
+597 FRHIHAV
-604 GQVEEENSH
+604 GQIEEEDSH

-629 TQIEHAVFELREL
+629 TQIEHAVFELREI
-642 LDEECVLIFCAFH
+642 LDEDCVLIFCAFH

-667 SHEKITFLKSQM
+667 SHQKITFLKSQM

-689 KKQSS
+689 KKRSS

-714 YKVEIKGFDYYDP
+714 YKVEIRGFDYYNP

-763 EDKNDWTKLKR
+763 EDENDWTKLKL

-782 EKIDFYQ
+782 EKIEFYQ

>member
-1 MSPKKDI
+1 MTKKDI
-8 KNYKQTGTRK
+8 KNYKQTGKRK
-18 NIPEVGLVNSA
+18 NIPEVGLVSSA
-29 TDRVEGI
+29 TDKVGEK
-36 KKYVFDPYLD
+36 KKYAFDPYLD

-53 KVEKNELEIDTVSIH
+53 KVEKNELEVDTVSLH

-83 VKSESEIPESSGQLE
+83 AKSEAKAPQVSGQLE
-98 LNFFDNPSFEKPL
+98 LNFFDNPGFEKPL
-111 NKAIQFYE
+111 NKALQFYE

-134 HVMNSLLEKEGM
+134 LVMNSLLEKEGM

-159 GINFRSNFQPFTDR
+159 GINYRSNFQPFTNK
-173 KDHKDGSDD
+173 KDHKDGADD

-198 ELGIHSYLSHV
+198 ELGIHSYLTHI
-209 RDRVVLCHEL
+209 RDRALLCKEL
-219 LNDTGSMF
+219 ISETGSMF

-242 EEVFGS
+242 DEIFGS
-248 ENFIAIIPFTK
+248 NNFFGMICFQKVA
-259 NGSPLESQN
+259 SPLAAENSL
-268 TMPSNVDFIIWYAKD
+268 PSKLDFILWYAKD
-283 SKRFK
+283 
-288 FNKLWEKRTPSP
+288 
-300 ELLRDS
+300 
-306 KYIEESNGVRRN
+306 I
-318 LTNEERKDFSKI
+318 SKI
-330 PKGKLYAGTKL
+330 KYHKLYIRRPNDIGVGYNNIELKDGSRRKLTKKEKVGLEPMPEGKLFKPIDL
-341 TVGGPGSRYEV
+341 FKSGPGSKYEIEV
-352 EFKGKKYSAG
+352 EGKVYDSGKKWWGQTKEDIQKLVNLKRVVPYG
-362 NRYWGMPKENLMELI
+362 NSLTFIRY
-377 RLERVDLFGNELQF
+377 LE
-391 LRYFDDFPYKE
+391 DFPYKQLDH
-402 VSTLWSDVGAPRDK
+402 LWDGLSGARDK
-416 VYVVQTNEEI
+416 VYVVQTNEEV
-426 IKRCILMTSNAGEI
+426 IKRCILMTSTAGEI
-440 VMDPTCGG
+440 VFDPTCGG
-448 GTTAIAS
+448 GTTAVAA

-484 DFYALLNP
+484 DYYKLQNP
-492 DEGLSGGLKYKIEY
+492 DEGLSGGLLYKEVE
-506 RLTKSMIAKG
+506 RLTPSLIAKG
-516 NHQGKPVTIYMEPI
+516 HSGKKETIYLEPQ
-530 KDPNIKRVS
+530 KDSTIKRVT

-549 VRVKNMIDSNE
+549 VRVKNISDTSSDNF
-560 DKTEQDIENYINEIA
+560 EQDIENYINEIS

-597 FRYIHAM
+597 FQHIHAV
-604 GQVEEENSH
+604 GQIEEENSH

-629 TQIEHAVFELREL
+629 TQIEHAVFELREIF
-642 LDEECVLIFCAFH
+642 DEECVLIFCAFH
-655 FDPEASKDIDHL
+655 FDPEASKDIDHFN
-667 SHEKITFLKSQM
+667 HEKITFLKSQM

-689 KKQSS
+689 KKRSS

-714 YKVEIKGFDYYDP
+714 YKVEIKGFDYYNP

-763 EDKNDWTKLKR
+763 EDQNDWTKLKR
-774 TLKEEIDV
+774 SLKEEIDV

-789 GSVSEP
+789 GSVSEL
-795 FDAGN
+795 FNSGN

-816 LIVRELP
+816 LIVRALP

>member
-1 MSPKKDI
+1 MSSEKVI
-8 KNYKQTGTRK
+8 KNYKQTGKRK
-18 NIPEVGLVNSA
+18 NIPVVGLVNSA
-29 TDRVEGI
+29 TDKVEEK

-53 KVEKNELEIDTVSIH
+53 KVEKNEIEIDTVSLH

-83 VKSESEIPESSGQLE
+83 VKSESEIPEISGQLE
-98 LNFFDNPSFEKPL
+98 FNFFDNPSFEKPL

-134 HVMNSLLEKEGM
+134 LVMNSLLEKEGM

-159 GINFRSNFQPFTDR
+159 GINYRSNFQPFTNK
-173 KDHKDGSDD
+173 KDHKEGSDD
-182 SIPHEPEMIRA
+182 SLPHEPEMIRA

-198 ELGIHSYLSHV
+198 ELGVHSYLSHI
-209 RDRVVLCHEL
+209 RERAILCREL
-219 LNDTGSMF
+219 LHETGSMF
-227 FQINDTNLHHAKEIL
+227 FQISDQNLHHVREIL
-242 EEVFGS
+242 DEIFGADNHFS
-248 ENFIAIIPFTK
+248 MICFQKVGHPFSASNTIPSK
-259 NGSPLESQN
+259 L
-268 TMPSNVDFIIWYAKD
+268 DYLLWYAKD
-283 SKRFK
+283 KEKIKFHKLFTSRKNEIPAGYDYFELPNGERKKLSLDQKRG
-288 FNKLWEKRTPSP
+288 
-300 ELLRDS
+300 
-306 KYIEESNGVRRN
+306 IEE
-318 LTNEERKDFSKI
+318 I
-330 PKGKLYAGTKL
+330 PKEAKIFKPMQLFKS
-341 TVGGPGSRYEV
+341 GPGSKYEV
-352 EFKGKKYSAG
+352 EFDGKKYNSG
-362 NRYWGMPKENLMELI
+362 HRWWGQPKEDIQKLI
-377 RLERVDLFGNELQF
+377 ALKRIEPFGSALKF
-391 LRYFDDFPYKE
+391 IRYLDDFPYKE
-402 VSTLWSDVGAPRDK
+402 MDTLWDGIGGASSM
-416 VYVVQTNEEI
+416 VYVVQTNEEV

-440 VMDPTCGG
+440 VFDPTCGG
-448 GTTAIAS
+448 GTTAVAA

-484 DFYALLNP
+484 DYYKLQNP
-492 DEGLSGGLKYKIEY
+492 EEGLSGGLLYKEVE
-506 RLTKSMIAKG
+506 RLTPSLIAKG
-516 NHQGKPVTIYMEPI
+516 HHGKKETIYLEPQ
-530 KDPNIKRVS
+530 KDSSIKRVT

-549 VRVKNMIDSNE
+549 VRVKNIFESDTDYLDQSID
-560 DKTEQDIENYINEIA
+560 DYINEIA
-575 STGIQTLQGKK
+575 ATGIQTLQGNK

-597 FRYIHAM
+597 FKHIHAI
-604 GQVEEENSH
+604 GQIEEENSH

-629 TQIEHAVFELREL
+629 TQIEHAVFELRET
-642 LDEECVLIFCAFH
+642 LDEESVLIFCAFH

-689 KKQSS
+689 KKRSS
-694 NQSFWLIGQPDIE
+694 NQSFWLIGEPDIE
-707 IKQEGKQ
+707 INKEGKQ
-714 YKVEIKGFDYYDP
+714 YNVEIKGFDYYNP
-727 SKGQIESKGIDGIAL
+727 SKGQVESKGIEGIAL

-782 EKIDFYQ
+782 DKIDFYQ
-789 GSVSEP
+789 GVVSEP

>member
-1 MSPKKDI
+1 MTKKDI
-8 KNYKQTGTRK
+8 KNYNQTGKRK
-18 NIPEVGLVNSA
+18 NIPEVGLVSSA
-29 TDRVEGI
+29 TDKVGEK
-36 KKYVFDPYLD
+36 KKYAFDPYLD

-53 KVEKNELEIDTVSIH
+53 KVEKNELEIDTVSLH

-83 VKSESEIPESSGQLE
+83 TKSESAVPQSSGQLE
-98 LNFFDNPSFEKPL
+98 LNFFDNPGYEKPL
-111 NKAIQFYE
+111 NKALQFYN

-134 HVMNSLLEKEGM
+134 LVMNSLLEKEGM

-159 GINFRSNFQPFTDR
+159 GINYRSNFQPFTNK
-173 KDHKDGSDD
+173 KDHKDGADD

-198 ELGIHSYLSHV
+198 ELGIHSYLTHI
-209 RDRVVLCHEL
+209 RDRALLCKEL
-219 LNDTGSMF
+219 ISETGSMF

-242 EEVFGS
+242 DEIFGS
-248 ENFIAIIPFTK
+248 NNFFGMICFQKVA
-259 NGSPLESQN
+259 SPLAAENSL
-268 TMPSNVDFIIWYAKD
+268 PSKLDFILWYAKD
-283 SKRFK
+283 ISKVK
-288 FNKLWEKRTPSP
+288 YHKLYIRRPNDIGVGYNNIELEDGSRRKLTKKEKVGLEPM
-300 ELLRDS
+300 
-306 KYIEESNGVRRN
+306 
-318 LTNEERKDFSKI
+318 
-330 PKGKLYAGTKL
+330 PKGKLFKPIDL
-341 TVGGPGSRYEV
+341 FKSGPGSKYEIEV
-352 EFKGKKYSAG
+352 DGKVYDSGKKW
-362 NRYWGMPKENLMELI
+362 WGQTKEDIQKL
-377 RLERVDLFGNELQF
+377 VDLKRVVPYGNSLTF
-391 LRYFDDFPYKE
+391 IRYLEDFPYKQLDH
-402 VSTLWSDVGAPRDK
+402 LWDGLSGARDK
-416 VYVVQTNEEI
+416 VYVVQTNEKV

-440 VMDPTCGG
+440 VLDPTCGG
-448 GTTAIAS
+448 GTTAIAA

-484 DFYALLNP
+484 DYYKLQNP
-492 DEGLSGGLKYKIEY
+492 DEGLSGGILYKEVE
-506 RLTKSMIAKG
+506 RLTPSLIAKG
-516 NHQGKPVTIYMEPI
+516 HSGKKETIYLEPQ
-530 KDPNIKRVS
+530 KDSSIKRVT

-549 VRVKNMIDSNE
+549 VRVRDISDTSSDSFNSF
-560 DKTEQDIENYINEIA
+560 EQDIENYINEVS

-597 FRYIHAM
+597 FQHIHAV
-604 GQVEEENSH
+604 GQIEEENSH

-629 TQIEHAVFELREL
+629 TQIEHAVFELREI

-667 SHEKITFLKSQM
+667 SHDKITFLKSQM

-689 KKQSS
+689 KKRSS

-707 IKQEGKQ
+707 IKKEGKQ
-714 YKVEIKGFDYYDP
+714 YKVEIRGFDYYNP

-774 TLKEEIDV
+774 TLKEEIDID
-782 EKIDFYQ
+782 KIDFYQ
-789 GSVSEP
+789 GSVSEL

>member
-1 MSPKKDI
+1 MPTKKDI
-8 KNYKQTGTRK
+8 KNYKQTGKRK
-18 NIPEVGLVNSA
+18 NIPEVGLVTSA
-29 TDRVEGI
+29 TDKVEGK

-53 KVEKNELEIDTVSIH
+53 KVEKNELEIDTVSLH

-73 DPKTLIEKLK
+73 DPKTLMEKLK
-83 VKSESEIPESSGQLE
+83 AKSESEVPQGSGQLE
-98 LNFFDNPSFEKPL
+98 LNFFDSPGYEKPL
-111 NKAIQFYE
+111 NKALQFYK

-134 HVMNSLLEKEGM
+134 LVMNSLLEKEGM

-159 GINFRSNFQPFTDR
+159 GINYRSNFQPFTNK
-173 KDHKDGSDD
+173 KDHKEGSDD

-198 ELGIHSYLSHV
+198 ELGVHSYLSHIQ
-209 RDRVVLCHEL
+209 DRAMLCREL
-219 LNDTGSMF
+219 LHETGSMF
-227 FQINDTNLHHAKEIL
+227 FQISDQNLHHAREIL
-242 EEVFGS
+242 DEVFGA
-248 ENFIAIIPFTK
+248 NNHFAMICFQKVGHPFSAA
-259 NGSPLESQN
+259 NN
-268 TMPSNVDFIIWYAKD
+268 MPSKLDYLLWYAKD
-283 SKRFK
+283 KEKIKFHKLYTSRKNEIPAGYDYYELPDGQRKKLSLDQKRGAA
-288 FNKLWEKRTPSP
+288 T
-300 ELLRDS
+300 
-306 KYIEESNGVRRN
+306 
-318 LTNEERKDFSKI
+318 I
-330 PKGKLYAGTKL
+330 PKEAKIFKPMQLFKS
-341 TVGGPGSRYEV
+341 GPGSKYEV
-352 EFKGKKYSAG
+352 EFNGKKYDSG
-362 NRYWGMPKENLMELI
+362 HRWWGQPKEDIQKLI
-377 RLERVDLFGNELQF
+377 ALKRIEPFGSALKF
-391 LRYFDDFPYKE
+391 IRYLDDFPYKE
-402 VSTLWSDVGAPRDK
+402 MDTLWDGIGGASSM
-416 VYVVQTNEEI
+416 VYVVQTNEEV

-440 VMDPTCGG
+440 VFDPTCGG
-448 GTTAIAS
+448 GTTAVAA

-484 DFYALLNP
+484 DYYKLQNP
-492 DEGLSGGLKYKIEY
+492 NEGLSGGLLYKEVE
-506 RLTKSMIAKG
+506 RLTPSLIAKG
-516 NHQGKPVTIYMEPI
+516 HSGKKETIYLEPQ
-530 KDPNIKRVS
+530 KDLTIKRVT

-549 VRVKNMIDSNE
+549 VRVKNISDTSSDNF
-560 DKTEQDIENYINEIA
+560 EQDIENYINEIA

-597 FRYIHAM
+597 FRHIHAV
-604 GQVEEENSH
+604 GQIEEEDSH

-629 TQIEHAVFELREL
+629 TQIEHAVFELREI
-642 LDEECVLIFCAFH
+642 LDEDCVLIFCAFH

-667 SHEKITFLKSQM
+667 IHEKITFLKSQM

-689 KKQSS
+689 KKRSS

-707 IKQEGKQ
+707 IKKEGKQ
-714 YKVEIKGFDYYDP
+714 YIVEIRGFDYYNP

-774 TLKEEIDV
+774 SLKEEIDV
-782 EKIDFYQ
+782 DKIDFYQ

-816 LIVRELP
+816 LIVRELS

>member
-1 MSPKKDI
+1 MPSKKDI
-8 KNYKQTGTRK
+8 KNYKQTGKRK
-18 NIPEVGLVNSA
+18 NIPEVGLVSSA
-29 TDRVEGI
+29 TDRVGEK
-36 KKYVFDPYLD
+36 KKYAFDPYLD

-53 KVEKNELEIDTVSIH
+53 KVEKNELEIDTVSLH
-68 VHERI
+68 VHERV

-83 VKSESEIPESSGQLE
+83 VKSESEVPQNSGQLE
-98 LNFFDNPSFEKPL
+98 LNFFDNPGFEKPL
-111 NKAIQFYE
+111 NKALQFYE

-134 HVMNSLLEKEGM
+134 LVMNSLLEKEGM
-146 AGKIQTIFMDPPY
+146 AGKVQTIFMDPPY
-159 GINFRSNFQPFTDR
+159 GINYRSNFQPFTNK
-173 KDHKDGSDD
+173 KDHKEGSDD

-198 ELGIHSYLSHV
+198 ELGVHSYLSHIQ
-209 RDRVVLCHEL
+209 DRAMLCREL
-219 LNDTGSMF
+219 LHETGSMF
-227 FQINDTNLHHAKEIL
+227 FQISDQNLHHAREIL
-242 EEVFGS
+242 DEVFGA
-248 ENFIAIIPFTK
+248 NNHFAMICFQKVGHPFSAA
-259 NGSPLESQN
+259 NN
-268 TMPSNVDFIIWYAKD
+268 MPSKLDYLLWYAKD
-283 SKRFK
+283 KEKIKFHKLYTSRKNEIPAGYDYYELPDGQRKKLSLDQKRGAA
-288 FNKLWEKRTPSP
+288 T
-300 ELLRDS
+300 
-306 KYIEESNGVRRN
+306 
-318 LTNEERKDFSKI
+318 I
-330 PKGKLYAGTKL
+330 PKEAKIFKPMQLFKS
-341 TVGGPGSRYEV
+341 GPGSKYEV
-352 EFKGKKYSAG
+352 EFDGKKYDSG
-362 NRYWGMPKENLMELI
+362 HRWWGQPKEDIQKLI
-377 RLERVDLFGNELQF
+377 ALKRIEPFGSALKF
-391 LRYFDDFPYKE
+391 IRYLDDFPYKE
-402 VSTLWSDVGAPRDK
+402 MDTLWDGIGGASSM
-416 VYVVQTNEEI
+416 VYVVQTNEEVI
-426 IKRCILMTSNAGEI
+426 RRCILMTSTAGEI
-440 VMDPTCGG
+440 VFDPTCGG
-448 GTTAIAS
+448 GTTAVAA
-455 ERLGRKWITCDTSR
+455 ERLGRKWVTCDTSR

-484 DFYALLNP
+484 DYYKLQNP
-492 DEGLSGGLKYKIEY
+492 DEGLSGGLLYKEVE
-506 RLTKSMIAKG
+506 RLTPSLIAKG
-516 NHQGKPVTIYMEPI
+516 HSGKKEAIYLEPQ
-530 KDPNIKRVS
+530 KDSTIKRVT

-549 VRVKNMIDSNE
+549 VRVKNISDTSSDSF
-560 DKTEQDIENYINEIA
+560 EQDIENYINEVS
-575 STGIQTLQGKK
+575 STGIQTIQGKK

-597 FRYIHAM
+597 FHHIHAI
-604 GQVEEENSH
+604 GQIEEENTH

-629 TQIEHAVFELREL
+629 TQIEHAVFELREIL
-642 LDEECVLIFCAFH
+642 EEDCVLIFCAFH

-689 KKQSS
+689 KKRSS

-714 YKVEIKGFDYYDP
+714 YKVEIRGFDYYNP
-727 SKGQIESKGIDGIAL
+727 SKGQIESMGIDGIAL

-774 TLKEEIDV
+774 SLKEEIDF

-789 GSVSEP
+789 GSVSEL